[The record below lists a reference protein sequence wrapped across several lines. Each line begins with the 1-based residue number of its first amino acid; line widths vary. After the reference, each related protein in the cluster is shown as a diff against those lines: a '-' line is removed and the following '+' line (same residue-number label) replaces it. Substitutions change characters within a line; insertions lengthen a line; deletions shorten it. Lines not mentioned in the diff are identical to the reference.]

1 MPERLVIANT
11 SPLLYLHLAGH
22 LEILQQLYQRVVIPP
37 AVAAE
42 LAAGRQAGIEVPEP
56 ETFPWITVQ
65 PVQSSAL
72 IPAILDLGFGE
83 AEVIAL
89 GLEHPGSPLII
100 DDRLAR
106 RMASVNEL
114 TCTGTL
120 GVLVKAK
127 QAGYL
132 RAVSR
137 VIQRMQSSG
146 IWLSADLV
154 AMVLGQAGELPL
166 R

>member
-1 MPERLVIANT
+1 MPERLVIVNT

-22 LEILQQLYQRVVIPP
+22 LEILRDLYRSIVIPH

-42 LAAGRQAGIEVPEP
+42 LLAGLQAGVEAPKMER
-56 ETFPWITVQ
+56 FPWIAIK
-65 PVQSSAL
+65 PVRSIAL
-72 IPAILDLGFGE
+72 IPAILDLGPGE

-89 GLEHPGSPLII
+89 GLEHPGSLLII

-106 RMASVNEL
+106 RVAALNHV
-114 TCTGTL
+114 TFTGTL

-127 QAGYL
+127 KTGCLPAI
-132 RAVSR
+132 AP

-154 AMVLGQAGELPL
+154 AMVLAQAGELPP